1 MNTILLIFVII
12 GVTLQQVCKKAFNTR
27 VSGGTYSF
35 SAASAFFAI
44 IVFIATGK
52 GSFALSYKAMSYSVG
67 FAAAY
72 GVSVVGSMLAI
83 STGPL
88 ALTSL
93 IVQYSLV
100 IPAMYGLIALDE
112 PMDIWLICGIVL
124 LLISL
129 ILINRETEEEQ
140 KKITFTWGVYAFL
153 SFVGNGACS
162 VIQKMQ
168 QIDCSG
174 MYKNEF
180 MIAALAITAIVL
192 MLFGIFYE
200 KDMLIFNLKKGFIWY
215 VICGLANGVVNF
227 FVLVL
232 SLRLPAS
239 VMFPVIS
246 AGGIIATALVSM
258 FVYKEKL
265 SSFQKI
271 GFLLGIIAIVVL
283 NL

>member
-1 MNTILLIFVII
+1 
-12 GVTLQQVCKKAFNTR
+12 
-27 VSGGTYSF
+27 
-35 SAASAFFAI
+35 
-44 IVFIATGK
+44 
-52 GSFALSYKAMSYSVG
+52 
-67 FAAAY
+67 
-72 GVSVVGSMLAI
+72 
-83 STGPL
+83 
-88 ALTSL
+88 
-93 IVQYSLV
+93 
-100 IPAMYGLIALDE
+100 
-112 PMDIWLICGIVL
+112 
-124 LLISL
+124 
-129 ILINRETEEEQ
+129 
-140 KKITFTWGVYAFL
+140 
-153 SFVGNGACS
+153 
-162 VIQKMQ
+162 
-168 QIDCSG
+168 